1 MRDRVRVYDKKRHFN
16 SDSTASTVGRAFYI
30 HFFAYNEDPAQFT
43 IIADDED
50 SPEAADPE
58 TGELPPK
65 VEYLAET
72 PVPFSKN
79 LFFDPIPFEML

>member
-1 MRDRVRVYDKKRHFN
+1 MRDRVRVYDKRRHFT

-30 HFFAYNEDPAQFT
+30 HFFAYNEDPAQFSL
-43 IIADDED
+43 IADDAD
-50 SPEAADPE
+50 PPEAADPE
-58 TGELPPK
+58 TGEPGAK
-65 VEYLAET
+65 VTYTAET